1 MNGCNPTHVYSV
13 TLGKVTPCAHYLNH
27 KIKQH
32 TQGALLKIVALP
44 FTIDHEHMFISVSYK
59 VAAAYT
65 YQHTEF
71 SHQIRSACFRY
82 KTERRIGIFEFEY
95 LCFPSIQ
102 SVESWRF
109 CTELQI
115 LKFQIRSA
123 QVWGRIFVPLPHLNL
138 HGHEM
143 EMPRPPMVITLKLHP
158 FHISHLFLNVK
169 WHLPHLNFDFQH
181 LYPMK

>member
-1 MNGCNPTHVYSV
+1 
-13 TLGKVTPCAHYLNH
+13 
-27 KIKQH
+27 
-32 TQGALLKIVALP
+32 
-44 FTIDHEHMFISVSYK
+44 MFISVSYK

-71 SHQIRSACFRY
+71 SHQISSTGFRY

-115 LKFQIRSA
+115 LKSHIKSTQLTSIYIA
-123 QVWGRIFVPLPHLNL
+123 MKLKCLG
-138 HGHEM
+138 
-143 EMPRPPMVITLKLHP
+143 PP
-158 FHISHLFLNVK
+158 
-169 WHLPHLNFDFQH
+169 W
-181 LYPMK
+181 